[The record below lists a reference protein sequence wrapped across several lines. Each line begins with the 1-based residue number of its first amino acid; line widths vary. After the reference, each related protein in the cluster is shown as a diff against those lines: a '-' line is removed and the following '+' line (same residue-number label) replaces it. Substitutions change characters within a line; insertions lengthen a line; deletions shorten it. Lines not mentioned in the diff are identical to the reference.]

1 MITEKDTLA
10 PVPGVQLVVEFDGW
24 GTPDLKRSG
33 YAVTIANMPI
43 EYNGIKLFY
52 KQDQP
57 LMTPQDVLDLSPV
70 PDLIIYQ

>member
-1 MITEKDTLA
+1 MIANKEQLA

-24 GTPDLKRSG
+24 GSPDLKRTG
-33 YAVTIANMPI
+33 YAATITQQPI

-70 PDLIIYQ
+70 PDIIIYQ